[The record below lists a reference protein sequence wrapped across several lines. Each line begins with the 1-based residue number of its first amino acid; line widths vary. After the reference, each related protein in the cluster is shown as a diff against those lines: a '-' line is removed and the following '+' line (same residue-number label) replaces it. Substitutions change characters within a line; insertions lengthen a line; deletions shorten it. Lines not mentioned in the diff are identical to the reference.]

1 MEDKRP
7 TPEMFLARLQQE
19 EQTKGK
25 LKIFLGYAAGVG
37 KTYAMLDAAH
47 QEQKLGKDVVVGY
60 VEPHPRP
67 ETLALLEG
75 LEQIPTKIITY
86 KGKIFQE
93 LDIDAVLQRQPEI
106 VLIDELAHSNVPT
119 MRHKKR
125 FGDVEELLAK
135 GIHVFTTVNIQH
147 IESLHD
153 LVEEITEI
161 KVRERIPD
169 YLIDQAAQIKVV
181 DIEPDELIQ
190 RLQDGKVYVKQ
201 QAEKALHSFFRRQNL
216 VSLREIALRRT
227 ADTIN
232 YQQLNS
238 NESVRNYVQI
248 EEHLLVGIS
257 SSPTNA
263 KVIRT
268 TARLAQALHGKFT
281 ALYVQNMQAHERNHA
296 DSERLQQHIKLVEQL
311 GGHVVIVQEDD
322 VAAALAN
329 YAQVSG
335 VTKLVIGRTSMR
347 KKWWQPNTKISDRL
361 NEYVPNLS
369 IHIVPDQENEQ
380 FYFPSIKNKLAF
392 EWLDLFKMFIVFSV
406 ISIVGLYLYSID
418 ISEPNIITIYILGVL
433 ILAIWSSGWI
443 MSIISSIVAVL
454 LFNYL
459 FTEPR
464 FSFDAYHRDYPMT
477 FFIMFLSGVITS
489 SLTKKIKAQ
498 TTIAIRKSYRMEV
511 LLETNRRL
519 QHAKSIEEIITEGM
533 TQIVKLVEKPVQF
546 FEIDNQVIG
555 KSTFFRT
562 EKISA
567 IENQKIATLFNNPN
581 EHGVVSWVTNN
592 KHVAGVSTDIF
603 PEVSAYYIPV
613 ISNSHVKGVIGIAL
627 SKLLPLPAFERN
639 ILHAIINDFSFAM
652 DKWYLQKLNEEV
664 AREAEMEQMRANLLR
679 AISHDLRTPLTAI
692 SGNADILLNNAS
704 LIPDSEKNKLY
715 EDIFNNSKWLVQ
727 MVENLLAVSKLED
740 GQFALEMQMELVED
754 IIQEALSHVVH
765 QNNSHKISY
774 QIEPEFLLSLMDA
787 RLIIQVFV
795 NIIDNALTYT
805 PPGSDI
811 TISVKECDG
820 LVNFSISDN
829 GPGIDDS
836 LKGSLFE
843 PFTTG
848 KVQRS
853 DSRRGLGLGLALCQT
868 ILKLHG
874 SHITVSDN
882 KPQGTIFNF
891 SLKKE

>member
-47 QEQKLGKDVVVGY
+47 QAQKLGKDVVVGY

-75 LEQIPTKIITY
+75 LEQIPTKIIAY

-347 KKWWQPNTKISDRL
+347 KNGGSQTP
-361 NEYVPNLS
+361 
-369 IHIVPDQENEQ
+369 
-380 FYFPSIKNKLAF
+380 KL
-392 EWLDLFKMFIVFSV
+392 V
-406 ISIVGLYLYSID
+406 IALTNMCRIYLY
-418 ISEPNIITIYILGVL
+418 T
-433 ILAIWSSGWI
+433 
-443 MSIISSIVAVL
+443 
-454 LFNYL
+454 
-459 FTEPR
+459 
-464 FSFDAYHRDYPMT
+464 
-477 FFIMFLSGVITS
+477 
-489 SLTKKIKAQ
+489 
-498 TTIAIRKSYRMEV
+498 
-511 LLETNRRL
+511 
-519 QHAKSIEEIITEGM
+519 
-533 TQIVKLVEKPVQF
+533 
-546 FEIDNQVIG
+546 
-555 KSTFFRT
+555 
-562 EKISA
+562 
-567 IENQKIATLFNNPN
+567 
-581 EHGVVSWVTNN
+581 
-592 KHVAGVSTDIF
+592 
-603 PEVSAYYIPV
+603 
-613 ISNSHVKGVIGIAL
+613 
-627 SKLLPLPAFERN
+627 
-639 ILHAIINDFSFAM
+639 
-652 DKWYLQKLNEEV
+652 
-664 AREAEMEQMRANLLR
+664 
-679 AISHDLRTPLTAI
+679 
-692 SGNADILLNNAS
+692 
-704 LIPDSEKNKLY
+704 
-715 EDIFNNSKWLVQ
+715 
-727 MVENLLAVSKLED
+727 
-740 GQFALEMQMELVED
+740 
-754 IIQEALSHVVH
+754 
-765 QNNSHKISY
+765 
-774 QIEPEFLLSLMDA
+774 
-787 RLIIQVFV
+787 
-795 NIIDNALTYT
+795 
-805 PPGSDI
+805 
-811 TISVKECDG
+811 
-820 LVNFSISDN
+820 
-829 GPGIDDS
+829 
-836 LKGSLFE
+836 
-843 PFTTG
+843 
-848 KVQRS
+848 
-853 DSRRGLGLGLALCQT
+853 
-868 ILKLHG
+868 
-874 SHITVSDN
+874 
-882 KPQGTIFNF
+882 
-891 SLKKE
+891 